1 MAPGVARITAGF
13 RFREFAFRAFESV
26 LLRAIGG
33 RRSASQFHP
42 RSAHGAARRPDL
54 EGWGRRDIRR
64 RHGFSGD
71 TMLTFIATALGKG

>member
-13 RFREFAFRAFESV
+13 RFREFAFRAFENMP
-26 LLRAIGG
+26 LRAVGG
-33 RRSASQFHP
+33 ELSDSQFHS
-42 RSAHGAARRPDL
+42 RSAHGAARRFDL
-54 EGWGRRDIRR
+54 EGWGRRGVRR